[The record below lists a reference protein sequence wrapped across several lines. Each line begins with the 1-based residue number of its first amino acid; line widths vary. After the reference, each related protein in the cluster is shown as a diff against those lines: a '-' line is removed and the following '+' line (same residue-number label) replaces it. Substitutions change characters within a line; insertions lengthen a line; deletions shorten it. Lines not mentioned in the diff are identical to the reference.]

1 MRVPTSYGQL
11 TVKQFLKVYDI
22 LESNIDAFD
31 KRMEI
36 ISYFLE
42 CDANYIP
49 FKWEGV
55 KRFYKLNL
63 AGHLKRVEMLINSPK
78 PLRIKNTIYIG
89 NKRYYTPLDAE
100 ALNTNQ
106 YTAFA
111 TYTQNGQGE
120 KNLAKCLALM
130 YYRHKFFTDPKF
142 ESAQIKEIEAD
153 IMEARLCDVY
163 GTLVFFCK
171 VVEQLNAIFP
181 CYLMEV
187 EMMLEKEIRE
197 ILTQGLDNN
206 SDGTTS

>member
-1 MRVPTSYGQL
+1 MRFPTSYGQL

-22 LESNIDAFD
+22 LESNLDAFD

-42 CDANYIP
+42 CDANEIP
-49 FKWEGV
+49 FKQTGL
-55 KRFYKLNL
+55 KRFYKRNL
-63 AGHLKRVEMLINSPK
+63 SGYLAKAEKLINSPK
-78 PLRIKNTIYIG
+78 PLKVRNTIYIG
-89 NKRYYTPLDAE
+89 NKRYYTSLDAE

-120 KNLAKCLALM
+120 KNLAKCLALL
-130 YYRHKFFTDPKF
+130 YYRHKFFTTPKF
-142 ESAQIKEIEAD
+142 DSTKLKEIEAD
-153 IMEARLCDVY
+153 IMNARLCDVY
-163 GTLVFFCK
+163 GTLVFFCN

-187 EMMLEKEIRE
+187 EMMIEKEIKQ
-197 ILTQGLDNN
+197 ILTQV
-206 SDGTTS
+206 SDSNTDGITS